1 MMNQA
6 VHINRIVI
14 LTTLTVGLGF
24 VFMSLPLIKEAIP
37 PNDFYGV
44 SIEETRESR
53 EVWYAV
59 NKVAGYGL
67 ALAGF
72 CTFFLGMFSWKK
84 AKVWSTKKLALVLF
98 SSMLVFL
105 VLTIS
110 ISIQLALK

>member
-1 MMNQA
+1 MENHSL
-6 VHINRIVI
+6 HINRIVN
-14 LTTLTVGLGF
+14 LTTLVVGIGF
-24 VFMSLPLIKEAIP
+24 VFMALPLIKEAIP

-67 ALAGF
+67 ALAGV
-72 CTFFLGMFSWKK
+72 CTFFMGLFSWKK
-84 AKVWSTKKLALVLF
+84 ARIWPLKKLVFVHFL
-98 SSMLVFL
+98 SMMIFL
-105 VLTIS
+105 VLTLV